1 MKKDEKIGWSFP
13 SSGGG
18 MEGGFNDPGIE
29 TFAGTPFE
37 GLAREVIQNSLDA
50 RASLASVKPVVVSFQ
65 VEKINSEDFPGHGEI
80 LGTMKKCLTVNKGE
94 EKAEEFFSRAVK
106 ILTAPKI
113 TCLKVM
119 DYETTGLRDGKGG
132 DLKTGQWHRL
142 VKATGLIAKDNDPN
156 AGGAFGIGKS
166 APFVISDLRTVFYST
181 RYKDSGGDVCE
192 RAQGKAILA
201 SHELSDGDESQAV
214 GFFGW
219 QEKDG
224 KKCVRLTGDSIPDLL
239 RRKDSDGTT
248 LLIPGLSEVG
258 GWQERIIA
266 AVVSNYF
273 YAVHKGDLEV
283 MIDHPTADYISVNAE
298 TLPRLLADK
307 KIQKSGGGV
316 RAAHEYYLAITEGQ
330 KKEKVLPTLGHC
342 ILWISLDENFHKSVA
357 ILRRGMKITDR
368 QPRLIR
374 WDSCAN
380 FAAACMCDDKEG
392 NALLRQM
399 ENPEHNAFQPGRFRV
414 REKEERGKKALKE
427 LVKWI
432 HDEVEELAEGK
443 VDEVVPLN
451 KMSKFFSTP
460 DDNLPGENAE
470 KDFDG
475 GSSVRIKPAKL
486 PRAVAEDID
495 DGEED
500 GSGEEEGEFPSE
512 GTGGGGGG
520 KGTGGGKGSARRAS
534 DTPMKI
540 DAVRV
545 LSMPDVA
552 EKQVMFTPRQ
562 TGAAAL
568 SLKVAGDSFTEDIGG
583 IAEVL
588 DGDYDKIEGGNVLL
602 RVVAGERLSLKVRL
616 ANPFSG
622 SLSVTLGNREKKSNE
637 VDS

>member
-1 MKKDEKIGWSFP
+1 MNKLGWNFP

-18 MEGGFNDPGIE
+18 MEGGFNDSGIE

-37 GLAREVIQNSLDA
+37 SLAREIIQNSLDA

-65 VEKINSEDFPGHGEI
+65 LEEIDSENFPGHDEI
-80 LGTMKKCLTVNKGE
+80 LDAMKRCLVASKGE
-94 EKAEEFFSRAVK
+94 KKAERFFSRAVK
-106 ILTAPKI
+106 VLTAPKI
-113 TCLKVM
+113 TCLKVL

-142 VKATGLIAKDNDPN
+142 VKATGLVAKDNNNN
-156 AGGAFGIGKS
+156 AGGSYGIGKN
-166 APFVISDLRTVFYST
+166 APFAVSDLRTVFYST
-181 RYKDSGGDVCE
+181 RFKDSGGDVYE
-192 RAQGKAILA
+192 WAQGKAILV

-219 QEKDG
+219 KEEDG
-224 KKCVRLTGDSIPDLL
+224 KKCVRLVGDSIPGLL

-248 LLIPGLSEVG
+248 LLIPGLSEVD

-273 YAVHKGDLEV
+273 YAVHNRELEV
-283 MIDHPTADYISVNAE
+283 MIDHPNPAYTSVDSE

-307 KIQKSGGGV
+307 KIQKSGEGV
-316 RAAHEYYLAITEGQ
+316 QAAHEYYLAITKGQ
-330 KKEKVLPTLGHC
+330 KKEKVLTTLGHC
-342 ILWISLDENFHKSVA
+342 ILWLSLDENFQKSVA

-368 QPRLIR
+368 QGGLIR

-380 FAAACMCDDKEG
+380 FAAACMCDDIAG

-399 ENPEHNAFQPGRFRV
+399 ENPAHDAFQTARLLT
-414 REKEERGKKALKE
+414 EANRGKKALKE
-427 LVKWI
+427 LVAWI
-432 HDEVEELAEGK
+432 REEIKELAEGK
-443 VDEVVPLN
+443 IDEVVPLN
-451 KMSKFFSTP
+451 KMSKFFPAP

-470 KDFDG
+470 RDFDG
-475 GSSVRIKPAKL
+475 GSSVRIKPARI
-486 PRAVAEDID
+486 PREEAEDID
-495 DGEED
+495 DGQED
-500 GSGEEEGEFPSE
+500 GPGDEEGEFPGE
-512 GTGGGGGG
+512 GGGGDGEGDGTGTGGGEGII
-520 KGTGGGKGSARRAS
+520 RRTPDA
-534 DTPMKI
+534 PMKI

-545 LSMPDVA
+545 LSMSDAA
-552 EKQVMFTPRQ
+552 EKRVMFTPRQ

-588 DGDYDKIEGGNVLL
+588 DGNYDKIEDGKVLL
-602 RVVAGERLSLKVRL
+602 PVVAGERLSLKVRL

-622 SLSVTLGNREKKSNE
+622 SLSVTLGNRERKSDE